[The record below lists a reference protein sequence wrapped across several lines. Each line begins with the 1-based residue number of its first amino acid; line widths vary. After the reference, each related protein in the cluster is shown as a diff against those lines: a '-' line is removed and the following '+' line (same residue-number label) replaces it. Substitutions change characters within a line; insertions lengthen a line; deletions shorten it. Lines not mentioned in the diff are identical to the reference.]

1 VSYRRG
7 DSGHA
12 GRLYD
17 ALSSRFGTDNVFMD
31 VDTIDPGADFAEVIN
46 RAVTSCDV
54 VIALIGRGWLTANDT
69 EGRRRL
75 EDPEDFV
82 RLELES
88 GLAHDIVVIPTCVQ
102 GAAMPST
109 EELPPS
115 LAPLVGR
122 QAVELRDI
130 GWHDD
135 VARLIRRLE
144 RLAEA
149 GKEEEVA
156 GVEPPPTAR
165 PRRRS
170 KRLLVPALAAALGIA
185 ALVIVLVLRGSG
197 DGGSNPGAVSR
208 LRSLVPPITKP
219 TCEQISW
226 GEESARAS
234 LGCGGAN
241 LSVEYHLFPDKATM
255 DGWYLQRRE
264 LEQIEPESGAC
275 SASAFRGEDGY
286 SIGGSPVGRY
296 FCYIDSDGESELV
309 WTDGRVSVGS
319 EANIYEGTG
328 QAAAKSLLR
337 QWRCCLRLQP

>member
-17 ALSSRFGTDNVFMD
+17 ALSSRFGPDNVFMD

-75 EDPEDFV
+75 EDPDDFV

-102 GAAMPST
+102 GAAVPST

-149 GKEEEVA
+149 GKEEEKA
-156 GVEPPPTAR
+156 AVEPPPTAR
-165 PRRRS
+165 SRRS

-197 DGGSNPGAVSR
+197 DGGSNPAAVSR
-208 LRSLVPPITKP
+208 LRSLVPPITRP

-241 LSVEYHLFPDKATM
+241 LSVEYHLFPDKETM
-255 DGWYLQRRE
+255 AGWYVQSRE
-264 LEQIEPESGAC
+264 LERIEPGSGGC
-275 SASAFRGEDGY
+275 TASTFRGESHY
-286 SIGGSPVGRY
+286 SIGGLAVGRY
-296 FCYIDSDGESELV
+296 FCYVDSEGESQLV
-309 WTDGRVSVGS
+309 WTDGRVGVGS
-319 EANIYEGTG
+319 EANIYEGKG
-328 QAAAKSLLR
+328 RAAAASMLR

>member
-17 ALSSRFGTDNVFMD
+17 ALSSRFGTNNVFMD
-31 VDTIDPGADFAEVIN
+31 VDTIDPGADFADVIN

-69 EGRRRL
+69 EGSRRL
-75 EDPEDFV
+75 EDPDDFV

-88 GLAHDIVVIPTCVQ
+88 ALAHDIVVIPTCVQ
-102 GAAMPST
+102 GAAVPSA

-135 VARLIRRLE
+135 VARLIGRLE

-149 GKEEEVA
+149 GKEEEKA
-156 GVEPPPTAR
+156 PVEPLPT
-165 PRRRS
+165 PRSWRS
-170 KRLLVPALAAALGIA
+170 KRLLLPALAAALGIA
-185 ALVIVLVLRGSG
+185 ALVVAFAVRGSD

-208 LRSLVPPITKP
+208 LRSLVPPITRP

-241 LSVEYHLFPDKATM
+241 LSVEYHLFPDKETM
-255 DGWYLQRRE
+255 AGWYVQRRE
-264 LEQIEPESGAC
+264 LERIEPGSGAC
-275 SASAFRGEDGY
+275 TASTLRGEDRYTVGDRT
-286 SIGGSPVGRY
+286 IGRY
-296 FCYIDSDGESELV
+296 FCFVDSEGESELV

-328 QAAAKSLLR
+328 RAAAQSLLR

>member
-17 ALSSRFGTDNVFMD
+17 ALSSHFGADNVFMD

-46 RAVTSCDV
+46 RAVTSCNV

-75 EDPEDFV
+75 EDPDDFV

-102 GAAMPST
+102 GAAVPAAN
-109 EELPPS
+109 ELPPS
-115 LAPLVGR
+115 LAPLAGR

-135 VARLIRRLE
+135 VTRLIRRLE
-144 RLAEA
+144 RLADS
-149 GKEEEVA
+149 GKEEA
-156 GVEPPPTAR
+156 RAPATPPPT
-165 PRRRS
+165 PRSWRS
-170 KRLLVPALAAALGIA
+170 RRLLVPALAAALGIA
-185 ALVIVLVLRGSG
+185 AVVIVLATRGSG
-197 DGGSNPGAVSR
+197 DGGSDPAAVSH
-208 LRSLVPPITKP
+208 LRSLVTPITRP

-241 LSVEYHLFPDKATM
+241 LAVEYHLFPDKETM
-255 DGWYLQRRE
+255 AGWYLQRRE
-264 LEQIEPESGAC
+264 LEGIEPGAGAC
-275 SASAFRGEDGY
+275 TASTFRGEDGY
-286 SIGGSPVGRY
+286 TIGGAVVGRY
-296 FCYIDSDGESELV
+296 FCYVDSDGESQLV
-309 WTDGRVSVGS
+309 WTDGRVGVGS
-319 EANIYEGTG
+319 EANIYKGKG
-328 QAAAKSLLR
+328 RAAAASILR
-337 QWRCCLRLQP
+337 QWRCCLRLEP

>member
-17 ALSSRFGTDNVFMD
+17 ALSSRFGADNVFMD

-54 VIALIGRGWLTANDT
+54 VIALIGRGWLTANDI

-75 EDPEDFV
+75 EDPDDFV

-102 GAAMPST
+102 GAAVPST

-135 VARLIRRLE
+135 VTRLIRRLE

-149 GKEEEVA
+149 GKEEVKA
-156 GVEPPPTAR
+156 PVEPPAT
-165 PRRRS
+165 PRSRRS
-170 KRLLVPALAAALGIA
+170 KRLLVPAVAAAVGIA
-185 ALVIVLVLRGSG
+185 GLATFLALRGSG
-197 DGGSNPGAVSR
+197 DGGSNPAAVSR
-208 LRSLVPPITKP
+208 LRSLVPPITRP

-241 LSVEYHLFPDKATM
+241 LAVEYHLFPDTETM
-255 DGWYLQRRE
+255 AGWYVQRRE
-264 LEQIEPESGAC
+264 LERIEPGSGAC
-275 SASAFRGEDGY
+275 TAPTFRGEGGY
-286 SIGGSPVGRY
+286 SIGGRSVGRY
-296 FCYIDSDGESELV
+296 FCYVDSEGESQLI
-309 WTDGRVSVGS
+309 WTDGRVGVGS
-319 EANIYEGTG
+319 EANIYEGKG
-328 QAAAKSLLR
+328 RAAAASMLR

>member
-31 VDTIDPGADFAEVIN
+31 VDTIAPGADFAEVID

-69 EGRRRL
+69 DGRRRL
-75 EDPEDFV
+75 EDPDDFV

-102 GAAMPST
+102 GAAVPSA

-115 LAPLVGR
+115 LAALAGR

-144 RLAEA
+144 RLAEG
-149 GKEEEVA
+149 GKEPEKA
-156 GVEPPPTAR
+156 HVERLPA
-165 PRRRS
+165 PRSWRS
-170 KRLLVPALAAALGIA
+170 KRLLVPVVATALGIA
-185 ALVIVLVLRGSG
+185 ALVTVLALRGSG
-197 DGGSNPGAVSR
+197 DGGSNPAAVSR
-208 LRSLVPPITKP
+208 LRSLVPPITRP
-219 TCEQISW
+219 SCEQISW

-241 LSVEYHLFPDKATM
+241 LAVEYHLFPDKETM
-255 DGWYLQRRE
+255 AGWYVQRRE
-264 LEQIEPESGAC
+264 LEAIEPGSGAC
-275 SASAFRGEDGY
+275 TASALRGEGSY
-286 SIGGSPVGRY
+286 STGGRAVGRY
-296 FCYIDSDGESELV
+296 FCYVDSEGESQLV
-309 WTDGRVSVGS
+309 WTDGRVGVGS
-319 EANIYEGTG
+319 EANIYKGTG
-328 QAAAKSLLR
+328 RAAAQSLMR

>member
-17 ALSSRFGTDNVFMD
+17 ALSSRFGPDNVFMD

-75 EDPEDFV
+75 EDPDDFV

-102 GAAMPST
+102 GAAVPST

-149 GKEEEVA
+149 GKEEEKA
-156 GVEPPPTAR
+156 AVEPPPTAR
-165 PRRRS
+165 SRRS

-197 DGGSNPGAVSR
+197 DGGSNPAAVSR
-208 LRSLVPPITKP
+208 LRSLVPPITRP

-275 SASAFRGEDGY
+275 TASAFRGEDGY

-296 FCYIDSDGESELV
+296 FCFIDSDGESELV